1 MSFFTYYGKLK
12 NELFVA
18 VLPKGTVEIDDPI
31 HIFSDKQFMTYRA
44 RDVAVTDDGEDRITF
59 NDGYYT
65 FEAVTSKSYR
75 SINLTRKRTNSGFW
89 GGEADTVALTRQY
102 DQAQTATPM
111 APRIWT
117 GAISFHQWANNESFV
132 IVAPKGLGH
141 EKPIVALWQWT
152 KDAEGVPK
160 TLSYGTSKQICDGAQ
175 HEKFSFKQNGYY
187 TLDCQINTTTKG
199 LQVTVKAPTN
209 PDKVQKELVSA
220 SLAELGAE
228 HRFTPP
234 HARHEKVTLDCSLP
248 NAKPSLPRITAAL
261 PFPADLVETLSY
273 SAAYVDQAG
282 YLAKY
287 AVKQFEKLDKSY
299 HLLEKKSEQRAEKI
313 IALDSDVRRLTSE
326 NQTLSKRNA
335 ELVKHIEDDHK
346 KAAQREDDLED
357 RLQKALASL
366 QAAESKAKMLEKQVA
381 MQKAYID
388 TDKVKDAKLEEEHRR
403 IEEEH
408 RKHEEADHKAID
420 LANKALKD
428 ARKRC
433 NELVETVE
441 NKNKKISGLKSDLD
455 AARNQLGHAKA
466 ENVRLSGEKKV
477 LEKQK
482 AEIQAQLEEIKHK
495 LSVAEQDVKHLRA
508 SLEQAQADLKQQK
521 IDSARELEEEKEHSA
536 FELKNRDDTIEGKE
550 TDIAAL
556 NNDIAE
562 LKSKIASHEDEIKK
576 IRANLKEN
584 QEAHQKTIEDRDDY
598 QVKYNALS
606 SANSAKEDKLKNEH
620 KAALKKL
627 QDKID
632 EYRKHD
638 DAHHN
643 KAAVTVGVTELTH
656 AH

>member
-187 TLDCQINTTTKG
+187 TLDCQINTATKG

-326 NQTLSKRNA
+326 NQTLSKRNG

-366 QAAESKAKMLEKQVA
+366 QAAESKAKTLEKQVA

-388 TDKVKDAKLEEEHRR
+388 KDKVKDAKLEEEHRK

-441 NKNKKISGLKSDLD
+441 DKNKTISGLKSDLD
-455 AARNQLGHAKA
+455 AARDQLGHAKA

-482 AEIQAQLEEIKHK
+482 ADIQAQLEETKHK
-495 LSVAEQDVKHLRA
+495 LTVAEEDRKHLRA
-508 SLEQAQADLKQQK
+508 SLEKAQADLEQQK
-521 IDSARELEEEKEHSA
+521 IDSD
-536 FELKNRDDTIEGKE
+536 FELQGRDD
-550 TDIAAL
+550 
-556 NNDIAE
+556 DIAE
-562 LKSKIASHEDEIKK
+562 KVRDIASRDTEI
-576 IRANLKEN
+576 ANLKKKNQDLEADIVDLNSSLKEN
-584 QEAHQKTIEDRDDY
+584 KEAHVTTEKLRQKLETRFNDLSKSGAAELDK
-598 QVKYNALS
+598 VK
-606 SANSAKEDKLKNEH
+606 EEH
-620 KAALKKL
+620 KTALAAKQKQIDDLRL
-627 QDKID
+627 HDK
-632 EYRKHD
+632 
-638 DAHHN
+638 AHH
-643 KAAVTVGVTELTH
+643 KAAVTVGVTELTP